1 MKYDVIVV
9 GGGSAGS
16 VVAGRL
22 AEDSNR
28 SVLLLEAGTDFPDPE
43 HLPGPVKDG
52 GSTAGEA
59 VGSPYS
65 WSLRGTITEEQGEIN
80 VAQGKVIG
88 GSGSINGQMFVRGIP
103 EDFDRWASWGNEEWS
118 YVKVLPY
125 FRKAERDL
133 DIQDDFHGTEG
144 PIPIVRRDKG
154 PWPEIQRAFHTAC
167 VQAGYVTT
175 NDMNGPDTAGIGA
188 IPMNHRNGIRMST
201 AITHLNPVR
210 HRLNLTVRGNV
221 FVRRV
226 LIEDS
231 QVVGIEAESGGEIF
245 QVEAGSVVL
254 SAGALK
260 SPHILMLS
268 GIGPRDQLE
277 QFGIQVIQEL
287 PGVGQNLWNHPSASV
302 SFRVKDGIELAPNTA
317 AARFALRI
325 TSEAP
330 SHTNDVMLQSFGVFN
345 VMTGEVLPE
354 RAARIACG
362 LELPEGSGWL
372 RLASADPTMQ
382 PSFNYRY
389 LQNAN
394 DIRRMRDAVR
404 LAVSILESEA
414 YRGVSDGRISP
425 TDEVLAN
432 DEALD
437 LWIRKTVGTARHV
450 SGTCKIGPDSDAM
463 AVVDQQCRVK
473 GVEGLW
479 VADSSVM
486 PQVPRANTNATA
498 IMIGERVADW
508 VAGV

>member
-1 MKYDVIVV
+1 M
-9 GGGSAGS
+9 
-16 VVAGRL
+16 
-22 AEDSNR
+22 
-28 SVLLLEAGTDFPDPE
+28 
-43 HLPGPVKDG
+43 
-52 GSTAGEA
+52 
-59 VGSPYS
+59 
-65 WSLRGTITEEQGEIN
+65 
-80 VAQGKVIG
+80 AQGKVIG
-88 GSGSINGQMFVRGIP
+88 GSGSINGQMFVRGLP

-154 PWPEIQRAFHTAC
+154 PWSDVQRAFHSAC
-167 VQAGYVTT
+167 VQAGYATT

-188 IPMNHRNGIRMST
+188 IPMNNRNGIRMST

-226 LIEDS
+226 LIENG
-231 QVVGIEAESGGEIF
+231 QVAGVETESGGEIF
-245 QVEAGSVVL
+245 NVEADSVVL

-268 GIGPRDQLE
+268 GIGPREQLE
-277 QFGIQVIQEL
+277 KFGIAVISEL

-302 SFRVKDGIELAPNTA
+302 SFRVKEGIELASNTA

-325 TSEAP
+325 TSEPP
-330 SHTNDVMLQSFGVFN
+330 SHTNDVMLQSLGKFDFL
-345 VMTGEVLPE
+345 TGTALPE
-354 RAARIACG
+354 RTVRIACG
-362 LELPEGSGWL
+362 LELPDGSGWL
-372 RLASADPTMQ
+372 RLASADPTVQ
-382 PSFNYRY
+382 PSFDYRY
-389 LQNAN
+389 FQNAN

-404 LAVSILESEA
+404 LAAEILASDA
-414 YRGVSDGRISP
+414 YLDISDGRISP
-425 TDEVLAN
+425 TDEVLAS

-437 LWIRKTVGTARHV
+437 LWIRQTVTSSRHV

-473 GVEGLW
+473 GVKGIW

-508 VAGV
+508 VAKS